1 MTAFTWTT
9 PKLARIDALLDRER
23 KALKEGRLE
32 KLEPMVAE
40 REKLVE
46 DLKGKIDGDDRESV
60 RKLKEIRSKAQ
71 KNASLYS
78 AALDGIKS
86 ANARVAA
93 IRQATEHLSTY
104 SQDGEVSDVMDGQR
118 KIEKRA

>member
-1 MTAFTWTT
+1 MTAFAWTT

-32 KLEPMVAE
+32 KLEPMVTE

-46 DLKGKIDGDDRESV
+46 DLKGKISGDDRESV
-60 RKLKEIRSKAQ
+60 RKLKEIRSKAR

-86 ANARVAA
+86 ANERVAA

-104 SQDGEVSDVMDGQR
+104 SQDGEISDVMDGQR